1 MINSNACCKTREQ
14 LLKRKRKKKKTNEPR
29 NLKWNAKKYAIQKKV
44 GKGNKT
50 GGTTETHSK
59 MERTAKAKIHHR
71 NETAQRPWTRAG
83 ENAEN
88 RQVHRGSQ
96 DPRTPGLSP
105 RKRTAIPPAW
115 PGLAFLHGR
124 PRMWGSPG
132 GCLPGSTG
140 SLGLGKLGTQKGPSS
155 LPFTKGLLKSCNG
168 SKSCAGV
175 ICL

>member
-50 GGTTETHSK
+50 GGTIETHSK

-124 PRMWGSPG
+124 PWTRGRGGEPPRLPPRVHRQPG
-132 GCLPGSTG
+132 PWKARNSEGAFVTTVYERPLE
-140 SLGLGKLGTQKGPSS
+140 KL
-155 LPFTKGLLKSCNG
+155 
-168 SKSCAGV
+168 
-175 ICL
+175 